1 MRLSII
7 KFPNLLET
15 VQFNRVWAMS
25 CKATILLL
33 KGMNTQWSQQPI
45 GLVDVTRVRLDTKWN
60 CRWNSHVVCYGLS
73 IFWSIVRDRQET
85 LPWSV
90 TGAITRLRS
99 NLRYKTHFECFN
111 REIQTHDAIIKASGI
126 QRSLVFERL
135 DESLEL
141 VLEVVAFK
149 AIIFIA

>member
-90 TGAITRLRS
+90 TRCHYSIEKQFTLQNSFWVFQQGNSNTRCNYKSIWNSAISCVWKPGWITWTRFGSR
-99 NLRYKTHFECFN
+99 CF
-111 REIQTHDAIIKASGI
+111 
-126 QRSLVFERL
+126 
-135 DESLEL
+135 
-141 VLEVVAFK
+141 
-149 AIIFIA
+149 